1 MLVASFVG
9 VHEALGIAVAEI
21 NISSRSLYL
30 KTTPGFLVD
39 WGLRSPLYP
48 AAAQA
53 AVQAA
58 TRALQTSG
66 VLPAGDSVEWIWHD
80 SACDAQKVS

>member
-1 MLVASFVG
+1 M
-9 VHEALGIAVAEI
+9 
-21 NISSRSLYL
+21 
-30 KTTPGFLVD
+30 D

-58 TRALQTSG
+58 ARALQASG
-66 VLPAGDSVEWIWHD
+66 VLPAGDSVEWVWHD
-80 SACDAQKVS
+80 SACDAQKVGAGGQQADASFFSTFLLLRLKHRSVEELAAFFP